1 MFIYLDKD
9 SFLHHLHPV
18 TKIVG
23 LLLLFLW
30 AMVFSH
36 PLYLGVIFFIVF
48 LFSIIAKSLSNL
60 KKFWILLI
68 VFAFFST
75 LLWSFFLRG
84 RTTLFRLG
92 FIQISRESLL
102 YGLAMGIRI
111 DTIII
116 SGIIFLSSTRTEDFT
131 QGLNS
136 LGLPFPVSF
145 ALSLSFRL
153 VPTFAGTTST
163 IIQAQK
169 SRGLDLES
177 GGLWKKIKKHI
188 PLFIPILIHAIRNT
202 DLLAMALES
211 KGFGFR
217 KKRTYYLHFKFSW
230 RDWLTIAILA
240 GLIGF
245 SFYIRSTGRAQF
257 STGYTYFFFSS
268 KTAWAAASRAT
279 GTL

>member
-23 LLLLFLW
+23 LILLFIW
-30 AMVFSH
+30 AMVFNH
-36 PLYLGVIFFIVF
+36 PLYLSIIFVIVF
-48 LFSIIAKSLSNL
+48 FLSILAKSLANF

-68 VFAFFST
+68 ILAFFST

-84 RTTLFRLG
+84 TTPLFKLG
-92 FIQISRESLL
+92 FIQISKESLL

-111 DTIII
+111 DTMIV

-153 VPTFAGTTST
+153 VPTFAATSST

-177 GGLWKKIKKHI
+177 GRLWKRIRKHI

-211 KGFGFR
+211 KGFGF
-217 KKRTYYLHFKFSW
+217 KKRRTYYLHFRSTWK
-230 RDWLTIAILA
+230 DWLSLTILA
-240 GLIGF
+240 GLIGL
-245 SFYIRSTGRAQF
+245 SFYIRLN
-257 STGYTYFFFSS
+257 GYGMIFH
-268 KTAWAAASRAT
+268 RI
-279 GTL
+279 

>member
-1 MFIYLDKD
+1 MFIYLDKE
-9 SFLHHLHPV
+9 SLLHRLHPV
-18 TKIVG
+18 TKIIG
-23 LLLLFLW
+23 LLLLFIW
-30 AMVFSH
+30 AMVFNH
-36 PLYLGVIFFIVF
+36 PLYL
-48 LFSIIAKSLSNL
+48 SIIFLMVLFLSILAKSLSNL

-68 VFAFFST
+68 ILAFFST
-75 LLWSFFLRG
+75 LLWSLFLRG
-84 RTTLFRLG
+84 PTRIFRLG
-92 FIQISRESLL
+92 FIQISKESLL

-111 DTIII
+111 DTMIL

-131 QGLNS
+131 LGLSS

-153 VPTFAGTTST
+153 VPTFAATTST

-177 GGLWKKIKKHI
+177 GHLLKRIKKHI

-211 KGFGFR
+211 KGFGF
-217 KKRTYYLHFKFSW
+217 KKRRTYYLHFKSTW
-230 RDWLTIAILA
+230 RDWLSLAILA

-245 SFYIRSTGRAQF
+245 SFYIRLN
-257 STGYTYFFFSS
+257 GYGVILH
-268 KTAWAAASRAT
+268 RI
-279 GTL
+279 